1 MRRRLPRHGS
11 TKTSADDTNT
21 HLDKNI
27 YSLKCF
33 FVWGV
38 FRCWDK
44 FEVQLVSF
52 VSDYIR
58 LFVQP

>member
-1 MRRRLPRHGS
+1 MRRRLPQHGS

-33 FVWGV
+33 FVGGFEV
-38 FRCWDK
+38 LDK